1 MFYRIKTDSDIMNFR
16 IVFDGIA
23 GILIELNGH
32 RNNHELSAK

>member
-1 MFYRIKTDSDIMNFR
+1 MNFR